1 MMDIVHLML
10 GAVKNGARTCNPSWQ
25 PVNWQP
31 VVGSRCPQLTLGARV
46 AAFLMKTS
54 DTVAVQMRLERVT
67 ESAGQFANTKC
78 GSICDNKWNAIRPG
92 YCVNDVGM
100 VLQRGATRV
109 PYVGDDGDLKYVIS
123 QLSFVCAF
131 NDDPRIRYA
140 RALPNCFPL
149 AKLDHQPRGRRLG
162 GVGHVTAADL
172 GGIKHLRTVTQ
183 NTQLMEAFEMLSE
196 GAHTPLAL
204 WAAPLMTLL
213 RVCPSRHQYRGS
225 CFVFYGGLC
234 GRHPARPVRPRAL

>member
-1 MMDIVHLML
+1 
-10 GAVKNGARTCNPSWQ
+10 
-25 PVNWQP
+25 
-31 VVGSRCPQLTLGARV
+31 
-46 AAFLMKTS
+46 MKTS

-204 WAAPLMTLL
+204 WAAPLMTLACVPVSPPISGQLFCLPWRAL
-213 RVCPSRHQYRGS
+213 R
-225 CFVFYGGLC
+225 
-234 GRHPARPVRPRAL
+234 PAPRAASSAEGTVSARGLGLSPGFEP